1 MSSILGAITL
11 PEQLTL
17 GYAIGRAAGGALEPF
32 LIELENEANKTA
44 VSAGESRP
52 PTIYTTVQGVA
63 QGQIAEATAREWA
76 HEQGYGDEV
85 FDALVA
91 AADNGPALGEAI
103 VAWRRGKLTE
113 TEFETAL
120 NRAAIE
126 KRWWPALKNLKEA
139 RLDIGAIATAVH
151 RGIMS
156 DAGLLVTKVPSGQG
170 VVPRIP
176 ESSLDTLAEFEA
188 QGIDP
193 ERARV
198 LVADTGLP
206 LSLGEMLRLLNMG
219 EVTATDVQVSVAES
233 NVRNEYMDVA
243 LKLARHLLTAH
254 EWAEAELRGIKTHA
268 EAQAGAGMVGLEPQ
282 DYDTLF
288 EILGRPLS
296 VHDITKALAH
306 GVDLGGTYTD
316 IPEPYRDA
324 VRRSA
329 IRPEY
334 ARLAYANRYTYPS
347 AFVLRSLT
355 QTGEIT
361 EQDAH
366 TILLFE
372 GWEPTLAA
380 KVAAAWAAPTGT
392 KADPWLAKAD
402 QQLWTKLHKTYV
414 GGTLDPALVD
424 ADFDLIGVHPD
435 VRPEILARW
444 DAEKVL

>member
-1 MSSILGAITL
+1 MAGLLGAITL

-32 LIELENEANKTA
+32 LIDLVNEANKGA
-44 VSAGESRP
+44 VAAGESRP

-63 QGQIAEATAREWA
+63 QGQIKEAEAREWA
-76 HEQGYGDEV
+76 HEQGYGDNV
-85 FDALVA
+85 FDALKA

-103 VAWRRGKLTE
+103 TAWRRDQLTE
-113 TEFETAL
+113 AEFETAL

-126 KRWWPALKNLKEA
+126 PQWWPALKNLKEA
-139 RLDIGAIATAVH
+139 RLDLGAIATAVH
-151 RGIMS
+151 RGIMA
-156 DAGLLVTKVPSGQG
+156 DAGLLVTKVPGGQG

-176 ESSLDTLAEFEA
+176 ESPLDTLAEFAA

-254 EWAEAELRGIKTHA
+254 EWAEAELRGVKTHA

-282 DYDTLF
+282 DYETLF
-288 EILGRPLS
+288 EILGRPLN
-296 VHDITKALAH
+296 VHDITKGLAH
-306 GVDLGGTYTD
+306 GAKLGGTYDD

-334 ARLAYANRYTYPS
+334 AGLAYANRYLYPS
-347 AFVLRSLT
+347 AFVLRNLT

-366 TILLFE
+366 NILLYE

-380 KVAAAWAAPTGT
+380 KVAAAWAQPTGT
-392 KADPWLAKAD
+392 KADPWLSKAD

-414 GGTLDPALVD
+414 GGVLDPTLVA

-444 DAEKVL
+444 DAEKAL